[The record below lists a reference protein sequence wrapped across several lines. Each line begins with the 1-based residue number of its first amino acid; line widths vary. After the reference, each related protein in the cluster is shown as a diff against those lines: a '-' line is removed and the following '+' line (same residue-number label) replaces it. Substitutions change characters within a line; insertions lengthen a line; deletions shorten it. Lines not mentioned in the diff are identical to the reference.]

1 MIDTQVVSIC
11 RLSWI
16 TLQWTWECRYLFDI
30 LISFPLDI
38 YPEVVVL
45 FLIFWGSS
53 LLFSI
58 KAAPIYI
65 LTNSVQGFHFLHTLI
80 HSCYLFF
87 ILVILIG
94 MRWYLIM
101 DMICISLVISDAE
114 HLFICLLAICMFSF
128 FFTTVDNFNFL
139 IFKIYLFI
147 YWLYWVFIA
156 VCGLSLVVA
165 SGGYSFVVVHGLLIS
180 VASLVAE
187 HGL

>member
-1 MIDTQVVSIC
+1 
-11 RLSWI
+11 
-16 TLQWTWECRYLFDI
+16 
-30 LISFPLDI
+30 
-38 YPEVVVL
+38 
-45 FLIFWGSS
+45 
-53 LLFSI
+53 
-58 KAAPIYI
+58 
-65 LTNSVQGFHFLHTLI
+65 
-80 HSCYLFF
+80 
-87 ILVILIG
+87 
-94 MRWYLIM
+94 M